1 MRVAAVAGSRPGR
14 ATAANPNR
22 KTNME
27 STLIALGLSEAA
39 KLGAFTESAIHIAII
54 LIVAWALKLIANKG
68 IRTFRFYIE
77 RRTDDEEEKKRLE
90 TLGRVFRYAANV
102 LITAIAA
109 MLVLTELGIS
119 IAPILA
125 TAGVLG
131 LAVGFGAQSLVKDY
145 FSGLFLLLENQIR
158 HGDVVEAGGKSGVV
172 EEVTL
177 RYVRLRGYEGNVH
190 FVPNGHI
197 DTVTNMTRDFS
208 YAVVDVAVAYREN
221 IDEVFEVIHKVA
233 AAMRLDEQ
241 FRDLILEDAELAG
254 VESWADSAMVIR
266 LRIKVRPIQQW
277 TVKRELLRRLK
288 AAFDAQGIEI
298 PFPHLTLY
306 AGQLKDGS
314 APRFRVMMQDK

>member
-1 MRVAAVAGSRPGR
+1 
-14 ATAANPNR
+14 
-22 KTNME
+22 ME
-27 STLIALGLSEAA
+27 SEIVSLGLAEAA
-39 KLGAFTESAIHIAII
+39 KLGTWTVSAIHIGFI
-54 LIVAWALKLIANKG
+54 LIGAWALKLIANRG
-68 IRTFRFYIE
+68 IRSFRLYIE
-77 RRTDDEEEKKRLE
+77 RRTNNGEEKKRLE

-102 LITAIAA
+102 LIAGIAA

-208 YAVVDVAVAYREN
+208 YAVIDVGVAYREN
-221 IDEVFEVIHKVA
+221 VDEVFDIIRSVA
-233 AAMRLDEQ
+233 AAMRDDAQ
-241 FRDLILEDAELAG
+241 FRDTILEDVDLAG
-254 VESWADSAMVIR
+254 VESWADSSVVIR
-266 LRIKVRPIQQW
+266 LRIKVVPIQQW
-277 TVKRELLRRLK
+277 TVKREFLRRLK
-288 AAFDAQGIEI
+288 AEFDARGIEI

-306 AGQLKDGS
+306 AGVLKDGT
-314 APRFRVMMQDK
+314 APSFRLLMQDK

>member
-1 MRVAAVAGSRPGR
+1 
-14 ATAANPNR
+14 
-22 KTNME
+22 ME
-27 STLIALGLSEAA
+27 SEIVSLGLAEAV
-39 KLGAFTESAIHIAII
+39 KLGAWTLSAVHIVFI
-54 LIVAWALKLIANKG
+54 LIGAWVLKLIANRG
-68 IRTFRFYIE
+68 IRTFRLYIE
-77 RRTDDEEEKKRLE
+77 RRTNNGEEKKRLE

-102 LITAIAA
+102 LIAGIAA

-208 YAVVDVAVAYREN
+208 YAVIDVGVAYREN
-221 IDEVFEVIHKVA
+221 VDEVFDIIRRVA
-233 AAMRLDEQ
+233 AEMRDDAQ
-241 FRDLILEDAELAG
+241 FRDTILEDVDLAG
-254 VESWADSAMVIR
+254 VENWADSSVVIR
-266 LRIKVRPIQQW
+266 LRIKVMPIQQW
-277 TVKRELLRRLK
+277 TVKREFLRRLK
-288 AAFDAQGIEI
+288 TEFDAQGIEI

-306 AGQLKDGS
+306 AGELKDGT
-314 APRFRVMMQDK
+314 APRFRLLMQDR